1 MQTKLFEIPLLD
13 VAGLTSADADVKT
26 EQDSPAP
33 VFHQRSAVS
42 ELWSAI
48 DDLPAEKGEQVL
60 FVKGQPGTGKST
72 AIWRKVLE
80 GSGWLQDIS
89 LKLDGSRPK
98 AAVYFQGRLYYKFT
112 ELPMDSLVS
121 CFYVLRDPFG
131 YDRR

>member
-1 MQTKLFEIPLLD
+1 MQKKLVPSVINVKSLSDALQQMPAMQTKLFEIPLLD

-48 DDLPAEKGEQVL
+48 DDLPAEKGEQLL

-72 AIWRKVLE
+72 AIGRKVL
-80 GSGWLQDIS
+80 SRAA
-89 LKLDGSRPK
+89 DGSRI
-98 AAVYFQGRLYYKFT
+98 
-112 ELPMDSLVS
+112 SL
-121 CFYVLRDPFG
+121 
-131 YDRR
+131 